1 MAEKSAR
8 QCHKGEIV
16 KVSELKDEQL
26 DFWVAKAG
34 KLDVVL
40 RTYSGVK
47 QVFLAPLPYQE
58 FPDERYSPSTD
69 WSQGGPIIERE
80 KIDSI
85 YHQDAKLWQCSMF
98 GRGHIQAF
106 GNSKLI
112 AAMRCYVA
120 SKFGENVPDEA

>member
-1 MAEKSAR
+1 M
-8 QCHKGEIV
+8 
-16 KVSELKDEQL
+16 KVSELTGPLL
-26 DFWVAKAG
+26 DLWVAKSA
-34 KLDVVL
+34 KIDVVL

-80 KIDSI
+80 DIAFSYKTNTGYARAHIVHRDQVKSI
-85 YHQDAKLWQCSMF
+85 THYGDT
-98 GRGHIQAF
+98 
-106 GNSKLI
+106 KLI

-120 SKFGENVPDEA
+120 SKFGEEVADE